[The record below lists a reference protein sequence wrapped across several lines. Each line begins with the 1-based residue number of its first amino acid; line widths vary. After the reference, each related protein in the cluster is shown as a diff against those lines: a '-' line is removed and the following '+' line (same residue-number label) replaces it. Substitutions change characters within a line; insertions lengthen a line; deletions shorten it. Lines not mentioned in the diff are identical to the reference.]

1 LGFGVEFPIALFDAA
16 RPLVPG
22 KRGAD
27 MVGASALACR
37 DSNLNRN
44 SGQMFPG
51 PARKRPGFSS
61 KVYPGIEEARFA
73 AWRALLWFRAKIG
86 GSPEVSTLWLDQ
98 ILKGGEKLQIFFASK
113 IVNEPLSTT

>member
-1 LGFGVEFPIALFDAA
+1 MDHGRRRTDTN
-16 RPLVPG
+16 
-22 KRGAD
+22 RGSAI
-27 MVGASALACR
+27 GRRRFNRALAGTGNVTFF
-37 DSNLNRN
+37 DVPTGWKVSIY
-44 SGQMFPG
+44 FD
-51 PARKRPGFSS
+51 ARKRPGFSS

>member
-1 LGFGVEFPIALFDAA
+1 MTFFD
-16 RPLVPG
+16 VPTG
-22 KRGAD
+22 WKVSIYLD
-27 MVGASALACR
+27 
-37 DSNLNRN
+37 
-44 SGQMFPG
+44 
-51 PARKRPGFSS
+51 ARKRPGFSS

-98 ILKGGEKLQIFFASK
+98 ILKGAEKLQIFFASK